1 MSLSLIAKV
10 ERLKGVKAKRK
21 KARQSAQ
28 SAEASQ
34 TPTEKLW
41 APRIENKPQREAYE
55 HPADRLLYGGA
66 AGGGKSDLLLGLA
79 FTAHKKSIIFRR
91 EFPQLAALEDR
102 AKEIAKGNGR
112 YNSIAKRW
120 SNLPNGRIVE
130 FGAVQHEDSKNKYQ
144 GRPHDFIGFD
154 ELTHFTR
161 SQFEFLTGWNRSAS
175 GHRCRIVASSNPPT
189 TPEGE
194 WVKTYWGPWLD
205 SDHELYPYPPGELLW
220 FITIGESDR
229 IVDGPEPVA
238 IDGAEVIPHSRSFI
252 PAKLADNPDLQGTNY
267 RAVLMAMPE
276 PLRSQMLY
284 GSFDATPIDDPWQ
297 VIPTAWVEGAQARW
311 KESPRPNAPQTALG
325 VDVARGGTDQ
335 TILAPRYG
343 WWYDELTAYPGVATP
358 DGASVAAQ
366 VQQHLGSESAAFI
379 DVVGVG
385 ASVYDHCSGLTAYPV
400 SAGTKAENNHK
411 ERYTDKSGQL
421 EFVNLRSWM
430 IWRFR
435 ELLDPDSGENI
446 ALPPDNKLKADLC
459 APRWK
464 MASPIAGS
472 KAQGRIAVESKDEV
486 KKRIG
491 RSPDRGDA
499 VQYAA
504 IPKEHFNAS
513 NANFSQSEV
522 VWRGNEYNTLED
534 LMDN

>member
-1 MSLSLIAKV
+1 MSLPLIARVQKLKKLKA
-10 ERLKGVKAKRK
+10 ERQALKE
-21 KARQSAQ
+21 KARQNLKQDKIGWSPRESNIPQ
-28 SAEASQ
+28 CEAFDH
-34 TPTEKLW
+34 
-41 APRIENKPQREAYE
+41 I
-55 HPADRLLYGGA
+55 ADRLLYGGA

-79 FTAHKKSIIFRR
+79 FTAHEKSIIFRR

-102 AKEIAKGNGR
+102 AKEITSGIGS
-112 YNSIAKRW
+112 YNSMTKRW
-120 SNLPNGRIVE
+120 SGLPGNRIVE

-161 SQFEFLTGWNRSAS
+161 SQFEFLTGWNRSAT

-189 TPEGE
+189 TPEGM
-194 WVKTYWGPWLD
+194 WVKEYWGPWLD
-205 SDHELYPYPPGELLW
+205 PDNELYPHPPGELLW
-220 FITIGESDR
+220 FVTIGETDK
-229 IVDGPEPVA
+229 IVDGPEELE
-238 IDGAEVIPHSRSFI
+238 IDGVTLIPHSRSFI
-252 PAKLADNPDLQGTNY
+252 PAKLSDNPDLHGTNY

-284 GSFDATPIDDPWQ
+284 GSFDATPQDNPWQ
-297 VIPTAWVEGAQARW
+297 VIPTAWVDAAQKRW
-311 KESPRPNAPQTALG
+311 KEQPRPDIPQTALG
-325 VDVARGGTDQ
+325 VDVARGGTDE

-343 WWYDELTAYPGVATP
+343 WWYDELIVYPGQATP

-366 VQQHLGSESAAFI
+366 VQQNLGPESAAFI

-385 ASVYDHCSGLTAYPV
+385 SSVYDHCSGLSAYPV
-400 SAGTKAENNHK
+400 SAGTKAEDKIGN
-411 ERYTDKSGQL
+411 RYTDKSGQL
-421 EFVNLRSWM
+421 EFKNLRSWM

-435 ELLDPDSGENI
+435 ELLDPKEGVGI
-446 ALPPDNKLKADLC
+446 ALPPDSKLKADLC

-464 MASPIAGS
+464 MAPPIAGS
-472 KAQGRIAVESKDEV
+472 DAQGRIVVESKDEV

-504 IPKEHFNAS
+504 VEKEHFDQVS
-513 NANFSQSEV
+513 S
-522 VWRGNEYNTLED
+522 YLESFYS
-534 LMDN
+534 

>member
-1 MSLSLIAKV
+1 MSLQLINKV
-10 ERLKGVKAKRK
+10 RKLKRLKADRKALRDKAKQEKQDRLDWTPRK
-21 KARQSAQ
+21 SN
-28 SAEASQ
+28 
-34 TPTEKLW
+34 
-41 APRIENKPQREAYE
+41 IPQCQAYE

-102 AKEIAKGNGR
+102 SKEISNGIGS
-112 YNSIAKRW
+112 YNSMTKRW
-120 SNLPNGRIVE
+120 SGLPGDCIVE

-189 TPEGE
+189 TPEGA
-194 WVKTYWGPWLD
+194 WVKEYWGPWLN
-205 SDHELYPYPPGELLW
+205 SDHDLYPYPPGELLW
-220 FITIGESDR
+220 FVTIGETDQ
-229 IVDGPEPVA
+229 IVDGPGPVV
-238 IDGAEVIPHSRSFI
+238 IDDVELIPHSRSFI
-252 PAKLADNPDLQGTNY
+252 PAKLSDNPDLHGTNY

-284 GSFDATPIDDPWQ
+284 GSFDITPEDNPWQ
-297 VIPTAWVEGAQARW
+297 VIPTAWVEAAQKRW
-311 KESPRPNAPQTALG
+311 KGSSKPDTPQAALG
-325 VDVARGGTDQ
+325 VDVARGGKDE
-335 TILAPRYG
+335 TILAHRHG
-343 WWYDELTAYPGVATP
+343 WWYGELIVYPGSSTP

-366 VQQHLGSESAAFI
+366 VQQHLGPGSAAFI

-385 ASVYDHCSGLTAYPV
+385 SSVYDHCTGLEAYAV
-400 SAGTKAENNHK
+400 SAGTKAENPYG

-435 ELLDPDSGENI
+435 ELLDPAEGVGM

-464 MASPIAGS
+464 MLPPTAGS
-472 KAQGRIAVESKDEV
+472 KAKGRISVESKEEV

-504 IPKEHFNAS
+504 VPRDHFEEPRAT
-513 NANFSQSEV
+513 FSQSEV
-522 VWRGNEYNTLED
+522 IWRGNEVSSFED
-534 LMDN
+534 LLGES